1 KIVSEMWKN
10 LLHVRKIGVND
21 NFFELGGNSLLAQNF
36 ITLLAKEKYLLPITK
51 LYQHPTPARIAAFLE
66 GKSTTKELEDTRK
79 HSQTNDIAVIAMAGR
94 FPGADTIDELWTNL
108 KEGKESIRF
117 FSEEEIDVSIPDTLK
132 KSPNYVKARGLI
144 NGADEFDHN
153 FFGINPKIAEA
164 MDPQQRKFL
173 EIAWEALETAGY
185 LSENQKESIGVYA
198 GSSSNT
204 YFINNVHPNEELR
217 NSIGDFNLLTLND
230 KDFLA

>member
-1 KIVSEMWKN
+1 MELEEIPLTANGKADKKSLPSPDLSALIETAYVVPRNGLEKIVSEMWKN

-117 FSEEEIDVSIPDTLK
+117 FSEEEID
-132 KSPNYVKARGLI
+132 
-144 NGADEFDHN
+144 
-153 FFGINPKIAEA
+153 
-164 MDPQQRKFL
+164 
-173 EIAWEALETAGY
+173 
-185 LSENQKESIGVYA
+185 
-198 GSSSNT
+198 
-204 YFINNVHPNEELR
+204 
-217 NSIGDFNLLTLND
+217 
-230 KDFLA
+230 